1 MIESYDFKI
10 TENCIFTF
18 KCKGYSSFQKHAKI
32 FVRGQLN
39 AMSVVIVNGALIALL
54 VHGHPNIANT
64 ATSAKMG
71 KEIA

>member
-1 MIESYDFKI
+1 MMKSR
-10 TENCIFTF
+10 
-18 KCKGYSSFQKHAKI
+18 KGVLYFQKLAKI
-32 FVRGQLN
+32 FALGLQN

-71 KEIA
+71 QEIA